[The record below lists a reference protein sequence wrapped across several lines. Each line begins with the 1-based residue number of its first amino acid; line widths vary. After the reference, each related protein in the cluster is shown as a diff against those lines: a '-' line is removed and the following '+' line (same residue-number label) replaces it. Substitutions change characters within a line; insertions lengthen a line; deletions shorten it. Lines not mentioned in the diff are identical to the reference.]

1 MGSGSCCGRNL
12 SEKPAPIKLRRAAK
26 RPNNV
31 NTSGFRIKPAA
42 RVVRNDGADGNRA
55 QKSQIACYKA
65 SRIEAK
71 TGIAMSETLEASA
84 AAPTTENPL
93 LKAWQTPFETPP
105 FTEIE
110 PAHFMPAFEQAF
122 ADHASEIA
130 AITHDPAAPDF
141 ANTITALE
149 RSGKL
154 LSKVSAVFY
163 DLVSAHS
170 NPALLEID
178 KEVSLRMARHWNPIM
193 MNAVLF
199 GRIVALRDNRATLG
213 LTPEQTR
220 LLERTYTRFHR
231 SGAGLDETAKARM
244 AEINERL
251 AHLGTAFSHHLLG
264 DEQDWFM
271 ELGEADRDGL
281 PDSFVAAARAA
292 AEERGMAGKA
302 VITLSRSFVEPFLKS
317 STRRDLREKLFKAF
331 VARGDNGNANDNNET
346 IVEILALREESA
358 KLLGFPTFAAY
369 RLEDSM
375 AKTPEAV
382 RGLLERV
389 WKPAR
394 ARALADRDALQALVA
409 EEGGNF
415 ALAPWDWR
423 YYAEKLR
430 QIRANFDDA
439 AIKPYLVLD
448 HMIEAAFDCASRLF
462 GLSFAERR
470 DIPVWHPDVRVWEVK
485 DAAGAHKA
493 LFYGDYFARPS
504 KRSGAWM
511 TSLRDQQ
518 KLDGAVAPLIVN
530 VCNFS
535 KGAEGQPSLLSPDD
549 ARTLF
554 HEFGHGLHGMLS
566 NVTYPSLS
574 GTSVFTDFVEL
585 PSQLYEHWQE
595 QPQVLRQFARHYQ
608 TGEPLPDDLLKRFI
622 AARKFNQGF
631 ATVEFVSSALI
642 DLEFHTQPASASRDV
657 RGFERQELEKIGMPA
672 EISLRHRPTQF
683 GHIFAGD
690 HYASGYYSYMW
701 SEVMDADAFG
711 AFEEAGDI
719 FDSGVA
725 KRLHDDIYSSG
736 GSRDPEHAYIA
747 FRGREPEP
755 EALLRRRG
763 LVETPEAA

>member
-1 MGSGSCCGRNL
+1 MSDVLESTATV
-12 SEKPAPIKLRRAAK
+12 PAL
-26 RPNNV
+26 
-31 NTSGFRIKPAA
+31 
-42 RVVRNDGADGNRA
+42 
-55 QKSQIACYKA
+55 
-65 SRIEAK
+65 
-71 TGIAMSETLEASA
+71 
-84 AAPTTENPL
+84 ENPL
-93 LKAWQTPFETPP
+93 LKGWQTPFETPP
-105 FTEIE
+105 FAEIE
-110 PAHFMPAFEQAF
+110 PQHFMPAFEQAF
-122 ADHASEIA
+122 ADHSAEIA
-130 AITHDPAAPDF
+130 AITHDPATPDF

-149 RSGKL
+149 RAGKL

-199 GRIVALRDNRATLG
+199 GRIVALHDNRATLR
-213 LTPEQTR
+213 LSPEQKR

-231 SGAGLDETAKARM
+231 SGAGLDEQAKKRM

-271 ELGEADRDGL
+271 ELGEADHGGL
-281 PDSFVAAARAA
+281 SDSFIAAAKAA
-292 AEERGMAGKA
+292 GDERGMAGKA
-302 VITLSRSFVEPFLKS
+302 VMTLSRSFVEPFLKS
-317 STRRDLREKLFKAF
+317 STRRDLREKVFKAF
-331 VARGDNGNANDNNET
+331 TARGDNGNANDNNDT

-430 QIRANFDDA
+430 QISANFDDA
-439 AIKPYLVLD
+439 AIKPYLALD
-448 HMIEAAFDCASRLF
+448 NMIEAAFDCASRLF
-462 GLSFAERR
+462 GLSFVERR

-485 DAAGAHKA
+485 DAAGNHKA

-518 KLDGAVAPLIVN
+518 KLDGDVAPLIIN

-595 QPQVLRQFARHYQ
+595 QPQVLRQFARHFQ

-631 ATVEFVSSALI
+631 ATVEFVSSALM
-642 DLEFHTQPASASRDV
+642 DLEFHTQPAATSRDV
-657 RGFERQELEKIGMPA
+657 RAFERAELEKIGMPA
-672 EISLRHRPTQF
+672 EISLRHRPQQF
-683 GHIFAGD
+683 GHIFSGD

-736 GSRDPEHAYIA
+736 GSRDPEDAYIA

-763 LVETPEAA
+763 LLDVPEAA

>member
-1 MGSGSCCGRNL
+1 
-12 SEKPAPIKLRRAAK
+12 
-26 RPNNV
+26 
-31 NTSGFRIKPAA
+31 
-42 RVVRNDGADGNRA
+42 
-55 QKSQIACYKA
+55 
-65 SRIEAK
+65 
-71 TGIAMSETLEASA
+71 MSETLPNAA
-84 AAPTTENPL
+84 AAPAPVNPL
-93 LKAWQTPFETPP
+93 LVAWQTPFETPP
-105 FTEIE
+105 FSQIAPE
-110 PAHFMPAFEQAF
+110 HFIPAFEQAF
-122 ADHASEIA
+122 VDHAAEIT
-130 AITHDPAAPDF
+130 AIEHDPSAPDF

-154 LSKVSAVFY
+154 LAKVSAVFY

-178 KEVSLRMARHWNPIM
+178 KEVSSRMARHWSPIM

-199 GRIVALRDNRATLG
+199 GRIVMLHDNRATLG
-213 LTPEQTR
+213 LTGEQMR

-231 SGAGLDETAKARM
+231 AGAGLDDAGKARM

-281 PDSFVAAARAA
+281 PDSLIEAAKAAAD
-292 AEERGMAGKA
+292 ERGMAGKA
-302 VITLSRSFVEPFLKS
+302 IVTLSRSSVEPFLKS
-317 STRRDLREKLFKAF
+317 SERRELREKVYKAF
-331 VARGDNGNANDNNET
+331 IARGDNGNANDNNA
-346 IVEILALREESA
+346 IILEILRLREESA
-358 KLLGFPTFAAY
+358 NLLGFSTFAAY

-394 ARALADRDALQALVA
+394 ARALADRDALQGLVA

-430 QIRANFDDA
+430 QRRANFDDA
-439 AIKPYLVLD
+439 AIKPYLALD
-448 HMIEAAFDCASRLF
+448 NMVEAAFDCATRLF
-462 GLSFAERR
+462 GVTFSERN

-485 DAAGAHKA
+485 DSEGRHKA

-504 KRSGAWM
+504 
-511 TSLRDQQ
+511 
-518 KLDGAVAPLIVN
+518 
-530 VCNFS
+530 
-535 KGAEGQPSLLSPDD
+535 
-549 ARTLF
+549 
-554 HEFGHGLHGMLS
+554 
-566 NVTYPSLS
+566 
-574 GTSVFTDFVEL
+574 
-585 PSQLYEHWQE
+585 
-595 QPQVLRQFARHYQ
+595 
-608 TGEPLPDDLLKRFI
+608 KRFI

-642 DLEFHTQPASASRDV
+642 DLEFHSQPAEAISDV
-657 RGFERQELEKIGMPA
+657 RAFERQELEKIGMPA
-672 EISLRHRPTQF
+672 EISMRHRPQQF
-683 GHIFAGD
+683 GHVFSGD

-719 FDSGVA
+719 FDAQVA

-736 GSRDPEHAYIA
+736 GSRDPEDAYVA

-755 EALLRRRG
+755 DALLRRRG
-763 LVETPEAA
+763 LLETSEAA

>member
-1 MGSGSCCGRNL
+1 
-12 SEKPAPIKLRRAAK
+12 
-26 RPNNV
+26 
-31 NTSGFRIKPAA
+31 
-42 RVVRNDGADGNRA
+42 
-55 QKSQIACYKA
+55 
-65 SRIEAK
+65 
-71 TGIAMSETLEASA
+71 MSEASA
-84 AAPTTENPL
+84 EAIANPL
-93 LKAWQTPFETPP
+93 LKAWQTPLETPP
-105 FTEIE
+105 FAEIKPE
-110 PAHFMPAFEQAF
+110 HFLPAFEQAF
-122 ADHASEIA
+122 ADHSAEVA
-130 AITHDPAAPDF
+130 AITHDPALPDF
-141 ANTITALE
+141 DNTITALE

-170 NPALLEID
+170 NPAILEID
-178 KEVSLRMARHWNPIM
+178 KEVSPRMARHWNPIM

-199 GRIVALRDNRATLG
+199 GRIAMLHEKRASLG
-213 LTPEQTR
+213 LTGEQMR

-231 SGAGLDETAKARM
+231 SGAGLDDAAKARM

-251 AHLGTAFSHHLLG
+251 AHLGTSFSHHLLG
-264 DEQDWFM
+264 DEQEWSM
-271 ELGEADRDGL
+271 ELGEGDRAGL
-281 PDSFVAAARAA
+281 SDTFVAAAKAA
-292 AEERGMAGKA
+292 AEERGMPGKA
-302 VITLSRSFVEPFLKS
+302 IVTLSRSSVEPFLQS
-317 STRRDLREKLFKAF
+317 SQRRDLREKVYKAF
-331 VARGDNGNANDNNET
+331 VARGDNGNANDNNAT
-346 IVEILALREESA
+346 IVEILRLREETA
-358 KLLGFPTFAAY
+358 KILGFPTYAAY

-394 ARALADRDALQALVA
+394 ARALADRDALQALIT

-415 ALAPWDWR
+415 TLASWDWR

-430 QIRANFDDA
+430 QAKANFDDS

-448 HMIEAAFDCASRLF
+448 HMIEAAFDCATRLF
-462 GLSFAERR
+462 GVTFEERK

-485 DAAGAHKA
+485 GRDGQHKA

-518 KLDGAVAPLIVN
+518 KLDGDVAPLVIN
-530 VCNFS
+530 VCNFA
-535 KGAEGQPSLLSPDD
+535 KGADGAPSLLSPDD

-595 QPQVLRQFARHYQ
+595 RPEVLQRFARHYQ
-608 TGEPLPDDLLKRFI
+608 TGEALPDDLLQRFL

-631 ATVEFVSSALI
+631 ATVEFVSSALV
-642 DLEFHTQPASASRDV
+642 DLEFHTQPAAASWDV
-657 RGFERQELEKIGMPA
+657 RAFEQKELEKIGMPA

-683 GHIFAGD
+683 GHIFSGD

-719 FDSGVA
+719 FDPATA

-736 GSRDPEHAYIA
+736 GSRDPEEAYVA

-755 EALLRRRG
+755 DALLRRRG
-763 LVETPEAA
+763 LLETSEAA

>member
-1 MGSGSCCGRNL
+1 MSDVLESTATV
-12 SEKPAPIKLRRAAK
+12 PAL
-26 RPNNV
+26 
-31 NTSGFRIKPAA
+31 
-42 RVVRNDGADGNRA
+42 
-55 QKSQIACYKA
+55 
-65 SRIEAK
+65 
-71 TGIAMSETLEASA
+71 
-84 AAPTTENPL
+84 ENPL
-93 LKAWQTPFETPP
+93 LKGWQTPFETPP
-105 FTEIE
+105 FAEIE
-110 PAHFMPAFEQAF
+110 PEHFMPAFEQAF
-122 ADHASEIA
+122 ADHSAEIA
-130 AITHDPAAPDF
+130 AITHDPATPDF

-149 RSGKL
+149 RAGKL

-199 GRIVALRDNRATLG
+199 GRIVALHDNRATLR
-213 LTPEQTR
+213 LSPEQKR

-231 SGAGLDETAKARM
+231 SGAGLDEQAKKRM

-271 ELGEADRDGL
+271 ELGEADHGGL
-281 PDSFVAAARAA
+281 SDSFIAAAKAA
-292 AEERGMAGKA
+292 GDERGMAGKA
-302 VITLSRSFVEPFLKS
+302 VMTLSRSFVEPFLKS
-317 STRRDLREKLFKAF
+317 STRRDLREKVFKAF
-331 VARGDNGNANDNNET
+331 TARGDNGNANDNNDT

-430 QIRANFDDA
+430 QISANFDDA
-439 AIKPYLVLD
+439 AIKPYLALD
-448 HMIEAAFDCASRLF
+448 NMIEAAFDCASRLF
-462 GLSFAERR
+462 GLSFVERR

-485 DAAGAHKA
+485 DAAGNHKA

-518 KLDGAVAPLIVN
+518 KLDGDVAPLIIN

-595 QPQVLRQFARHYQ
+595 QPQVLRQFARHFQ

-631 ATVEFVSSALI
+631 ATVEFVSSALM
-642 DLEFHTQPASASRDV
+642 DLEFHTQPAATSRDV
-657 RGFERQELEKIGMPA
+657 RAFERAELEKIGMPA
-672 EISLRHRPTQF
+672 EISLRHRPQQF
-683 GHIFAGD
+683 GHIFSGD

-736 GSRDPEHAYIA
+736 GSRDPEDAYIA

-763 LVETPEAA
+763 LLDVPEAA

>member
-1 MGSGSCCGRNL
+1 
-12 SEKPAPIKLRRAAK
+12 
-26 RPNNV
+26 
-31 NTSGFRIKPAA
+31 
-42 RVVRNDGADGNRA
+42 
-55 QKSQIACYKA
+55 
-65 SRIEAK
+65 
-71 TGIAMSETLEASA
+71 MSEPFETAVTSQA
-84 AAPTTENPL
+84 QSNPL
-93 LKAWQTPFETPP
+93 LQPWQTPFQTPP
-105 FTEIE
+105 FEQIVPE
-110 PAHFMPAFEQAF
+110 HFLPAFEQAF
-122 ADHASEIA
+122 ADHAAEVA
-130 AITHDPAAPDF
+130 AITHDPSAPDF

-154 LSKVSAVFY
+154 LSKVSSVFY
-163 DLVSAHS
+163 DLVSANS
-170 NPALLEID
+170 NPTLLEID

-199 GRIVALRDNRATLG
+199 GRIALLRDNRATLG
-213 LTPEQTR
+213 LTSEQMR

-231 SGAGLDETAKARM
+231 AGAGLDEVAKKRM
-244 AEINERL
+244 ADINERL

-271 ELGEADRDGL
+271 ELGEADLDGL
-281 PDSFVAAARAA
+281 SESFVAAARAA
-292 AEERGMAGKA
+292 AGERGMAGKA
-302 VITLSRSFVEPFLKS
+302 VVTLSRSSVEPFLKS
-317 STRRDLREKLFKAF
+317 SSRRDLREKAYKAF
-331 VARGDNGNANDNNET
+331 IARGDNNNANDNNAT
-346 IVEILALREESA
+346 IVEILKLREESA

-394 ARALADRDALQALVA
+394 ARALADRDDLQALIS

-430 QIRANFDDA
+430 QAKANFDDA
-439 AIKPYLVLD
+439 AIKPYLALD
-448 HMIEAAFDCASRLF
+448 HMIEAAFDCATRLF
-462 GLSFAERR
+462 GVSFAERK

-485 DAAGAHKA
+485 DSAGKHKA
-493 LFYGDYFARPS
+493 LFYGDYFARAS

-518 KLDGAVAPLIVN
+518 KLDGDVAPLVIN
-530 VCNFS
+530 VCNFA
-535 KGAEGQPSLLSPDD
+535 KGADGEPSLLSPDD

-566 NVTYPSLS
+566 DVTYPSLS

-608 TGEPLPDDLLKRFI
+608 TDEPLPDDLLQRFL

-642 DLEFHTQPASASRDV
+642 DLEFHTQPASASQDV
-657 RGFERQELEKIGMPA
+657 RAFERAELEKIGMPA
-672 EISLRHRPTQF
+672 EISMRHRPQQF
-683 GHIFAGD
+683 GHIFSGD

-711 AFEEAGDI
+711 AFEEAGNI
-719 FDSGVA
+719 FDPAVA

-736 GSRDPEHAYIA
+736 GSRDPENAYVA

-755 EALLRRRG
+755 DALLRRRG
-763 LVETPEAA
+763 LLETPKAA

>member
-1 MGSGSCCGRNL
+1 MPETTAST
-12 SEKPAPIKLRRAAK
+12 AQ
-26 RPNNV
+26 
-31 NTSGFRIKPAA
+31 T
-42 RVVRNDGADGNRA
+42 GA
-55 QKSQIACYKA
+55 
-65 SRIEAK
+65 
-71 TGIAMSETLEASA
+71 
-84 AAPTTENPL
+84 NPL
-93 LKAWQTPFETPP
+93 LAPWQTPHQTPP
-105 FTEIE
+105 FSEIAPE
-110 PAHFMPAFEQAF
+110 HFMPAFEQAF
-122 ADHASEIA
+122 ADHSAEIT
-130 AITHDPAAPDF
+130 AITHDPATPDF
-141 ANTITALE
+141 DNTVTALE

-154 LSKVSAVFY
+154 LNKVSAVFY

-170 NPALLEID
+170 NPAILEID

-199 GRIVALRDNRATLG
+199 GRIAMLHDNRATLG
-213 LTPEQTR
+213 LTGEQMR

-231 SGAGLDETAKARM
+231 AGAGLTEEAKKRM

-251 AHLGTAFSHHLLG
+251 AHLGTSFSHHLLG
-264 DEQDWFM
+264 DEQDWSM
-271 ELGEADRDGL
+271 ELGEGDRAGL
-281 PDSFVAAARAA
+281 SDSFIAAARAA
-292 AEERGMAGKA
+292 AEVRGMAGKA
-302 VITLSRSFVEPFLKS
+302 IVTLSRSSVEPFLQS
-317 STRRDLREKLFKAF
+317 SARRDLREKAYKAF
-331 VARGDNGNANDNNET
+331 IARGDNGNANDNNAVIGE
-346 IVEILALREESA
+346 VLALREESA
-358 KLLGFPTFAAY
+358 RILGYPTYAAY

-375 AKTPEAV
+375 AKTPDAV

-394 ARALADRDALQALVA
+394 ARALADRDEMQAVIA
-409 EEGGNF
+409 AEGGNF

-430 QIRANFDDA
+430 QAKANFDDA
-439 AIKPYLVLD
+439 AIKPYLSLD
-448 HMIEAAFDCASRLF
+448 HMIEAAFDCATRLF
-462 GLSFAERR
+462 GITFAERK
-470 DIPVWHPDVRVWEVK
+470 DIPVWHPDVRVWEVR
-485 DAAGAHKA
+485 DREGRHKA

-518 KLDGAVAPLIVN
+518 KLDGEVAPLIIN
-530 VCNFS
+530 VCNFA

-595 QPQVLRQFARHYQ
+595 RPEVLQKFARHHL
-608 TGEPLPDDLLKRFI
+608 TGEPLPEDLLKRFL

-631 ATVEFVSSALI
+631 ATVEFVSSALV

-657 RGFERQELEKIGMPA
+657 RAFEKAELQKIGMPE
-672 EISLRHRPTQF
+672 EIAMRHRPTQF
-683 GHIFAGD
+683 GHIFTGD
-690 HYASGYYSYMW
+690 HYAAGYYSYMW

-719 FDSGVA
+719 FDPA
-725 KRLHDDIYSSG
+725 TARRLHDDIYSSG
-736 GSRDPEHAYIA
+736 GSVDPEAAYVA

-755 EALLRRRG
+755 DALLRRRG
-763 LVETPEAA
+763 LLQVPVA

>member
-1 MGSGSCCGRNL
+1 MGF
-12 SEKPAPIKLRRAAK
+12 KA
-26 RPNNV
+26 
-31 NTSGFRIKPAA
+31 GFL
-42 RVVRNDGADGNRA
+42 
-55 QKSQIACYKA
+55 
-65 SRIEAK
+65 
-71 TGIAMSETLEASA
+71 MSETSVSPVASKGL
-84 AAPTTENPL
+84 ENPL

-105 FTEIE
+105 FDEIKPE
-110 PAHFMPAFEQAF
+110 HFMPAFEQAF
-122 ADHASEIA
+122 FDHSAEIA
-130 AITHDPAAPDF
+130 AIVNDPAAPDF

-154 LSKVSAVFY
+154 LSRVASVFY

-170 NPALLEID
+170 NPAILEID
-178 KEVSLRMARHWNPIM
+178 KDVSSRMARHWNPIM

-199 GRIVALRDNRATLG
+199 GRIVALHDKRAELG
-213 LTPEQTR
+213 LTTEQMR

-251 AHLGTAFSHHLLG
+251 AHLGTSFSHHLLG
-264 DEQDWFM
+264 DEQEWFM
-271 ELGEADRDGL
+271 ELGEGDLDGL
-281 PDSFVAAARAA
+281 AESFVASARASA
-292 AEERGMAGKA
+292 DERGMTGNAI
-302 VITLSRSFVEPFLKS
+302 ITTSRSSMEPFLKS
-317 STRRDLREKLFKAF
+317 AARRDLREKAYKAF
-331 VARGDNGNANDNNET
+331 IQRGNNGNANDNNDT
-346 IVEILALREESA
+346 IVEILKLREETA
-358 KLLGFPTFAAY
+358 KILGFPTFAAY

-394 ARALADRDALQALVA
+394 ARALADRDALQELIA

-415 ALAPWDWR
+415 KLAAWDWR

-430 QIRANFDDA
+430 QRRANFDDA
-439 AIKPYLVLD
+439 AIKPYLTLD
-448 HMIEAAFDCASRLF
+448 NMIAAQFDTATRLF
-462 GLSFAERR
+462 GITFAERK
-470 DIPVWHPDVRVWEVK
+470 DVPVWHPDVRVWEVK
-485 DAAGAHKA
+485 DASGALKA
-493 LFYGDYFARPS
+493 IFYGDYFARPS

-518 KLDGAVAPLIVN
+518 KLDGDVAPLVLNI
-530 VCNFS
+530 CNFA
-535 KGAEGQPSLLSPDD
+535 KGTDGQPSLLSPDD

-595 QPQVLRQFARHYQ
+595 QPQVLQTFAKHYQ

-642 DLEFHTQPASASRDV
+642 DLEFHTQPASASVDV
-657 RGFERQELEKIGMPA
+657 AAFEKKELEKIGMPE
-672 EISLRHRPTQF
+672 EIALRHRPTQF
-683 GHIFAGD
+683 GHIFSGD

-711 AFEEAGDI
+711 AFEEAGNI
-719 FDSGVA
+719 FDPAVA

-736 GSRDPEHAYIA
+736 GSVDPEAAYIA
-747 FRGREPEP
+747 FRGRAPAP
-755 EALLRRRG
+755 DALLRRRG
-763 LVETPEAA
+763 LLEEPEAA

>member
-1 MGSGSCCGRNL
+1 M
-12 SEKPAPIKLRRAAK
+12 
-26 RPNNV
+26 
-31 NTSGFRIKPAA
+31 
-42 RVVRNDGADGNRA
+42 
-55 QKSQIACYKA
+55 
-65 SRIEAK
+65 
-71 TGIAMSETLEASA
+71 MSETQQPAVSSQGQI
-84 AAPTTENPL
+84 NPL
-93 LKAWQTPFETPP
+93 LKPWQTPFETPP
-105 FTEIE
+105 FAEITPE
-110 PAHFMPAFEQAF
+110 HFLPAFEQAF
-122 ADHASEIA
+122 ADHAGEIA
-130 AITHDPAAPDF
+130 AISHDPAAPDF
-141 ANTITALE
+141 ANTVTALE

-154 LSKVSAVFY
+154 LGKVASVFY

-170 NPALLEID
+170 NPALLEVD

-199 GRIVALRDNRATLG
+199 GRIALLHDNSATLG
-213 LTPEQTR
+213 LSGEQTR

-231 SGAGLDETAKARM
+231 AGAGLDEVAKTRM

-251 AHLGTAFSHHLLG
+251 AHLGTTFSHHLLG
-264 DEQDWFM
+264 DEQQWFM

-281 PDSFVAAARAA
+281 PDSFVAAAKAA
-292 AEERGMAGKA
+292 AEERGMPGKA
-302 VITLSRSFVEPFLKS
+302 VMTLSRSFVEPFLKS
-317 STRRDLREKLFKAF
+317 STRRDLREKVYKAF
-331 VARGDNGNANDNNET
+331 VARGDNNNANDNNET

-394 ARALADRDALQALVA
+394 ARALADRDDLQGLVA

-430 QIRANFDDA
+430 QRRANFDDA
-439 AIKPYLVLD
+439 AIKPYLALD
-448 HMIEAAFDCASRLF
+448 NMIEAAFDCATRLF
-462 GLSFAERR
+462 GVRFAERK
-470 DIPVWHPDVRVWEVK
+470 DVPVWHPDVRVWEVSDHTGK
-485 DAAGAHKA
+485 HKA

-518 KLDGAVAPLIVN
+518 KLDGEIAPLILN
-530 VCNFS
+530 ICNFT
-535 KGAEGQPSLLSPDD
+535 KGADGEPSLLSPDD

-554 HEFGHGLHGMLS
+554 HEFGHALHGMMS
-566 NVTYPSLS
+566 DVTYPSLS

-595 QPQVLRQFARHYQ
+595 QPQVLRQFATHYQ
-608 TGEPLPDDLLKRFI
+608 TGEPLPDDLLKRFL

-631 ATVEFVSSALI
+631 ATVEFVASALL

-657 RGFERQELEKIGMPA
+657 RAFERKELEKIGMPA
-672 EISLRHRPTQF
+672 EISMRHRPQQF
-683 GHIFAGD
+683 GHIFSGD

-711 AFEEAGDI
+711 AFEEAGNI
-719 FDSGVA
+719 FDPATA
-725 KRLHDDIYSSG
+725 KRLLDDIYASG
-736 GSRDPEHAYIA
+736 GSRDPEDAYVA

-755 EALLRRRG
+755 DALLRRRG
-763 LVETPEAA
+763 LLQTPEAA

>member
-1 MGSGSCCGRNL
+1 
-12 SEKPAPIKLRRAAK
+12 
-26 RPNNV
+26 
-31 NTSGFRIKPAA
+31 
-42 RVVRNDGADGNRA
+42 
-55 QKSQIACYKA
+55 
-65 SRIEAK
+65 
-71 TGIAMSETLEASA
+71 MSEIA
-84 AAPTTENPL
+84 ANTAQVQANPL
-93 LKAWQTPFETPP
+93 LAPWQTPHQTPP
-105 FTEIE
+105 FSEIAPE
-110 PAHFMPAFEQAF
+110 HFMPAFEQAF
-122 ADHASEIA
+122 ADHSAEIT
-130 AITHDPAAPDF
+130 AITHDPTVPDF
-141 ANTITALE
+141 DNTITALE

-154 LSKVSAVFY
+154 LNKVSAVFY

-170 NPALLEID
+170 NPAILEIE

-199 GRIVALRDNRATLG
+199 GRIAMLHENRATLG
-213 LTPEQTR
+213 LTGEQMR

-231 SGAGLDETAKARM
+231 AGAGLTEEAKKRM

-251 AHLGTAFSHHLLG
+251 AHLGTSFSHHLLG
-264 DEQDWFM
+264 DEQEWFM
-271 ELGEADRDGL
+271 ELGEGDRAGL
-281 PDSFVAAARAA
+281 SDSYIAAAKAA
-292 AEERGMAGKA
+292 AEQRGMAGKA
-302 VITLSRSFVEPFLKS
+302 IVTLSRSSVEPFLQS
-317 STRRDLREKLFKAF
+317 SARRDLREKAYKAF
-331 VARGDNGNANDNNET
+331 IARGDNGNANDNNAVIGE
-346 IVEILALREESA
+346 VLALREESA
-358 KLLGFPTFAAY
+358 GILGYPTYAAY

-375 AKTPEAV
+375 AKTPDAV

-394 ARALADRDALQALVA
+394 ARALADRDEMQAVIA
-409 EEGGNF
+409 AEGGNF

-430 QIRANFDDA
+430 QAKANFDDA
-439 AIKPYLVLD
+439 AIKPYLSLD
-448 HMIEAAFDCASRLF
+448 HMIEAAFDCARRLF
-462 GLSFAERR
+462 GITFAERK
-470 DIPVWHPDVRVWEVK
+470 DIPVWHPDVRVWEVR
-485 DAAGAHKA
+485 DRDGRHKA

-518 KLDGAVAPLIVN
+518 RLDGEIAPLIIN
-530 VCNFS
+530 VCNFA
-535 KGAEGQPSLLSPDD
+535 KGAEGQPALLSPDD

-595 QPQVLRQFARHYQ
+595 RPEVLQKFARHHL
-608 TGEPLPDDLLKRFI
+608 TGEPLPEDLLKRFL

-631 ATVEFVSSALI
+631 ATVEFVSSALV

-657 RGFERQELEKIGMPA
+657 RAFEKAALRKIGMPEQIA
-672 EISLRHRPTQF
+672 MRHRPTQF
-683 GHIFAGD
+683 GHIFTGD
-690 HYASGYYSYMW
+690 HYAAGYYSYMW

-719 FDSGVA
+719 FDPA
-725 KRLHDDIYSSG
+725 TARRLHDDIYSSG
-736 GSRDPEHAYIA
+736 GSVDPEAAYVA

-755 EALLRRRG
+755 DALLRRRG
-763 LVETPEAA
+763 LLDVAEAASGAAV

>member
-1 MGSGSCCGRNL
+1 
-12 SEKPAPIKLRRAAK
+12 
-26 RPNNV
+26 
-31 NTSGFRIKPAA
+31 
-42 RVVRNDGADGNRA
+42 
-55 QKSQIACYKA
+55 
-65 SRIEAK
+65 
-71 TGIAMSETLEASA
+71 MSETEEMMGPAQ
-84 AAPTTENPL
+84 APPNPL
-93 LKAWQTPFETPP
+93 LRPWQTPFETPP
-105 FTEIE
+105 FAEIE
-110 PAHFMPAFEQAF
+110 PEHFLPAFEQAF
-122 ADHASEIA
+122 ADHAAEIA
-130 AITHDPAAPDF
+130 AIEHDPSAPDF

-149 RSGKL
+149 RSGRL
-154 LSKVSAVFY
+154 LSRVSAVFH

-170 NPALLEID
+170 SPALLEID

-199 GRIVALRDNRATLG
+199 GRIALLRENRAALG
-213 LTPEQTR
+213 LTGEQMR

-231 SGAGLDETAKARM
+231 AGAGLDEAAKARM

-251 AHLGTAFSHHLLG
+251 AHLGTTFSHHLLG

-271 ELGEADRDGL
+271 ELGEADHDGL
-281 PDSFVAAARAA
+281 SDSFIAAAKSAA
-292 AEERGMAGKA
+292 DERGMAGKA
-302 VITLSRSFVEPFLKS
+302 IVTLSRSSVEPFLKTS
-317 STRRDLREKLFKAF
+317 DRRELREKAYKAF
-331 VARGDNGNANDNNET
+331 TARGDNGNDNDNNEI
-346 IVEILALREESA
+346 IVEILKLREESA
-358 KLLGFPTFAAY
+358 GLLGYPSFAAY

-375 AKTPEAV
+375 AKTPQAV
-382 RGLLERV
+382 RSLLERV
-389 WKPAR
+389 WKPAL
-394 ARALADRDALQALVA
+394 ARALADRDALQALAA

-430 QIRANFDDA
+430 QRRANFDDA
-439 AIKPYLVLD
+439 AIKPYLALD
-448 HMIEAAFDCASRLF
+448 HMIEAAFDCAGRLF
-462 GLSFAERR
+462 GLSFSERK
-470 DIPVWHPDVRVWEVK
+470 DVPVWHPDVRVWEVK
-485 DAAGAHKA
+485 DSAGRHKA

-535 KGAEGQPSLLSPDD
+535 KGADGQPSLLSPDD

-566 NVTYPSLS
+566 DVTYPSVS

-608 TGEPLPDDLLKRFI
+608 TGEPLPDDLLERFI

-631 ATVEFVSSALI
+631 ATVEFVSSALV
-642 DLEFHTQPASASRDV
+642 DLEFHSQPASAITDV
-657 RGFERQELEKIGMPA
+657 RAFERAELAKIGMPA
-672 EISLRHRPTQF
+672 EISMRHRPPQF
-683 GHIFAGD
+683 GHIFSGD
-690 HYASGYYSYMW
+690 HYAAGYYSYMW

-711 AFEEAGDI
+711 AFEEAGNI
-719 FDSGVA
+719 FDPAVA

-736 GSRDPEHAYIA
+736 GSRDPEDAYVA

-755 EALLRRRG
+755 DALLRRRG
-763 LVETPEAA
+763 LLETPEAA

>member
-1 MGSGSCCGRNL
+1 
-12 SEKPAPIKLRRAAK
+12 
-26 RPNNV
+26 
-31 NTSGFRIKPAA
+31 
-42 RVVRNDGADGNRA
+42 
-55 QKSQIACYKA
+55 
-65 SRIEAK
+65 
-71 TGIAMSETLEASA
+71 MSETSEMA
-84 AAPTTENPL
+84 AASQAQANPL
-93 LKAWQTPFETPP
+93 LKAWETPFETPP
-105 FTEIE
+105 FAAILPE
-110 PAHFMPAFEQAF
+110 HFLPAFEQAF
-122 ADHASEIA
+122 ADHAAEIT
-130 AITHDPAAPDF
+130 AIEHDPAAPDF

-154 LSKVSAVFY
+154 LSRVAAVFY

-170 NPALLEID
+170 NPELLEID

-199 GRIVALRDNRATLG
+199 GRIALLHDNRADLG
-213 LTPEQTR
+213 LSGEQMR

-231 SGAGLDETAKARM
+231 AGAGLNEAAKKRM

-264 DEQDWFM
+264 DEQDWFL
-271 ELGEADRDGL
+271 ELGEADRGGL
-281 PDSFVAAARAA
+281 SDSFVAAAKAA
-292 AEERGMAGKA
+292 AEERGMPGKA
-302 VITLSRSFVEPFLKS
+302 VMTLSRSFVEPFLKS
-317 STRRDLREKLFKAF
+317 STRRDLREKVFKAF
-331 VARGDNGNANDNNET
+331 TARGDNGNANDNNAA
-346 IVEILALREESA
+346 IVEILGLREESA

-375 AKTPEAV
+375 ARTPEAV

-439 AIKPYLVLD
+439 AIKPYLSLD
-448 HMIEAAFDCASRLF
+448 HMIEAAFDCAARLF
-462 GLSFAERR
+462 GLSFTERK
-470 DIPVWHPDVRVWEVK
+470 DVPVWHPDVRVWEVK
-485 DAAGAHKA
+485 DAAGRHKA
-493 LFYGDYFARPS
+493 LFYGDYFARSS

-518 KLDGAVAPLIVN
+518 KLDGEVAPLIIN

-535 KGAEGQPSLLSPDD
+535 RGADGEPSLLSPDD

-566 NVTYPSLS
+566 DVTYPSLS

-642 DLEFHTQPASASRDV
+642 DLEFHTQPAQAIPDV
-657 RGFERQELEKIGMPA
+657 RAFERAELEKIGMPA
-672 EISLRHRPTQF
+672 EIALRHRPTQF
-683 GHIFAGD
+683 GHIFSGD

-719 FDSGVA
+719 FDPAVA

-736 GSRDPEHAYIA
+736 GSRDPEAAYIA
-747 FRGREPEP
+747 FRGREPAP
-755 EALLRRRG
+755 DALLRRRG
-763 LVETPEAA
+763 LLETPEAA

>member
-1 MGSGSCCGRNL
+1 
-12 SEKPAPIKLRRAAK
+12 
-26 RPNNV
+26 
-31 NTSGFRIKPAA
+31 
-42 RVVRNDGADGNRA
+42 
-55 QKSQIACYKA
+55 
-65 SRIEAK
+65 
-71 TGIAMSETLEASA
+71 MSETPQTPAPPEAV
-84 AAPTTENPL
+84 ENPL
-93 LKAWQTPFETPP
+93 LKPWQTPFETPP
-105 FTEIE
+105 FAEIE
-110 PAHFMPAFEQAF
+110 PEHFLPAFEQAF
-122 ADHASEIA
+122 VDHAAEIT
-130 AITHDPAAPDF
+130 AITHDPALPDF

-170 NPALLEID
+170 NPAILEID
-178 KEVSLRMARHWNPIM
+178 TEVSLRMARHWNPIM

-199 GRIVALRDNRATLG
+199 GRIAMLHEKRATLG
-213 LTPEQTR
+213 LTAEQLR
-220 LLERTYTRFHR
+220 LLERTYTNFHR
-231 SGAGLDETAKARM
+231 AGAGLDEAAKKRR

-251 AHLGTAFSHHLLG
+251 AQLGTSFSHHLLG

-271 ELGEADRDGL
+271 ELGEDDRTGL
-281 PDSFVAAARAA
+281 PEAFVASAKAA

-302 VITLSRSFVEPFLKS
+302 IVTLSRSSVEPFLKS
-317 STRRDLREKLFKAF
+317 SSRRDLREKVYRAF
-331 VARGDNGNANDNNET
+331 TTRGDNGNANDNNAT
-346 IVEILALREESA
+346 IVEILALREEAA
-358 KLLGFPTFAAY
+358 KIMGFPTYAAY

-394 ARALADRDALQALVA
+394 ARALADRDALQALIA

-415 ALAPWDWR
+415 TLAPWDWR
-423 YYAEKLR
+423 YYAEILR
-430 QIRANFDDA
+430 QRRANFDEA

-448 HMIEAAFDCASRLF
+448 HMIEAAFDCATRLF
-462 GLSFAERR
+462 GVTFSELK
-470 DIPVWHPDVRVWEVK
+470 DVPVWHPDVRVWEVRGP
-485 DAAGAHKA
+485 DGRHKA

-518 KLDGAVAPLIVN
+518 KLDGEIAPLIIN
-530 VCNFS
+530 VCNFA
-535 KGAEGQPSLLSPDD
+535 KGADGQPSLLSPDD

-595 QPQVLRQFARHYQ
+595 QPQVLRQFAKHYQ
-608 TGEPLPDDLLKRFI
+608 TGEPLPDDLLQRFL

-657 RGFERQELEKIGMPA
+657 GAFEKAELEKIGMPA
-672 EISLRHRPTQF
+672 EIALRHRPTQF
-683 GHIFAGD
+683 GHIFSGD

-719 FDSGVA
+719 FDPATA

-736 GSRDPEHAYIA
+736 GSREPEEAYVA
-747 FRGREPEP
+747 FRGREPEAD
-755 EALLRRRG
+755 ALLRRRG
-763 LVETPEAA
+763 LLETPEAA

>member
-1 MGSGSCCGRNL
+1 
-12 SEKPAPIKLRRAAK
+12 
-26 RPNNV
+26 
-31 NTSGFRIKPAA
+31 
-42 RVVRNDGADGNRA
+42 
-55 QKSQIACYKA
+55 
-65 SRIEAK
+65 
-71 TGIAMSETLEASA
+71 MSETSEMGATPQA
-84 AAPTTENPL
+84 QANPL

-105 FTEIE
+105 FPEMAPE
-110 PAHFMPAFEQAF
+110 HFLPAFEQAF
-122 ADHASEIA
+122 ADHSAEVA
-130 AITHDPAAPDF
+130 AITHDPSTPDF

-154 LSKVSAVFY
+154 LSKVSSVFY

-199 GRIVALRDNRATLG
+199 GRIALLHDNRATLG
-213 LTPEQTR
+213 LTPEQMR
-220 LLERTYTRFHR
+220 LLERTYTRFRR
-231 SGAGLDETAKARM
+231 SGAGLDETAKNRM
-244 AEINERL
+244 AEINEQL
-251 AHLGTAFSHHLLG
+251 AHLGTSFSHHLLG

-281 PDSFVAAARAA
+281 SDSFVAASKAA
-292 AEERGMAGKA
+292 ADERGMQGKA
-302 VITLSRSFVEPFLKS
+302 LMTLSRSFVDPFLKTS
-317 STRRDLREKLFKAF
+317 DRRDLREKVFKAF
-331 VARGDNGNANDNNET
+331 VARGDNGNANDNNGI
-346 IVEILALREESA
+346 IVEILKLREESA

-394 ARALADRDALQALVA
+394 ARALADRDDLQALVA

-430 QIRANFDDA
+430 QRRANFDDA
-439 AIKPYLVLD
+439 AIKPYLSLD
-448 HMIEAAFDCASRLF
+448 HMIDAAFDCATRLF
-462 GLSFAERR
+462 GVSFTERK

-485 DAAGAHKA
+485 DSAGKHKA

-518 KLDGAVAPLIVN
+518 KLDGAVAPLVIN
-530 VCNFS
+530 VCNFT
-535 KGAEGQPSLLSPDD
+535 KGADGQPSLLSPDD

-554 HEFGHGLHGMLS
+554 HEFGHGLHGILS
-566 NVTYPSLS
+566 DVTYPSLS

-608 TGEPLPDDLLKRFI
+608 TGEPLPNDLLERFL

-631 ATVEFVSSALI
+631 VTVEFVASALI

-657 RGFERQELEKIGMPA
+657 RAFERAELDKIGMPA
-672 EISLRHRPTQF
+672 EIVLRHRPQHF
-683 GHIFAGD
+683 GHIFSGD

-711 AFEEAGDI
+711 AFEEAGNI
-719 FDSGVA
+719 FDPAVA

-736 GSRDPEHAYIA
+736 GSRDPEDAYVA

-755 EALLRRRG
+755 DALLRRRG
-763 LVETPEAA
+763 LLETPEAA

>member
-1 MGSGSCCGRNL
+1 
-12 SEKPAPIKLRRAAK
+12 
-26 RPNNV
+26 
-31 NTSGFRIKPAA
+31 
-42 RVVRNDGADGNRA
+42 
-55 QKSQIACYKA
+55 
-65 SRIEAK
+65 
-71 TGIAMSETLEASA
+71 MSETLENTASA
-84 AAPTTENPL
+84 PARANPL
-93 LKAWQTPFETPP
+93 LAAWQTPFETPP
-105 FTEIE
+105 FADIAPE
-110 PAHFMPAFEQAF
+110 HFIPAFEQAF
-122 ADHASEIA
+122 ADHSAEIA
-130 AITHDPAAPDF
+130 AITHDPSLPDF

-154 LSKVSAVFY
+154 LAKVSAVFH
-163 DLVSAHS
+163 DLVSANS
-170 NPALLEID
+170 NPAILAID
-178 KEVSLRMARHWNPIM
+178 KEVSLRMARHWSPIM

-199 GRIVALRDNRATLG
+199 GRIAMLHDNRASLTL
-213 LTPEQTR
+213 TAEQMR

-231 SGAGLDETAKARM
+231 AGAGLSEDAKKRM

-251 AHLGTAFSHHLLG
+251 AHLGTEFSHHLLG

-271 ELGEADRDGL
+271 ELSEGDRAGL
-281 PDSFVAAARAA
+281 SDSFIASAKAA

-302 VITLSRSFVEPFLKS
+302 IVTLSRSSVEPFLKS
-317 STRRDLREKLFKAF
+317 SARRDLRERVFKAF
-331 VARGDNGNANDNNET
+331 TARGDNGNANDNNAV
-346 IVEILALREESA
+346 IVEILSLREESA
-358 KLLGFPTFAAY
+358 RLLGFSTFAAY

-382 RGLLERV
+382 RSLLERV

-394 ARALADRDALQALVA
+394 ARALADRDALQGLIA
-409 EEGGNF
+409 EEGANF

-430 QIRANFDDA
+430 QAKANFDDV
-439 AIKPYLVLD
+439 AIKPYLALD
-448 HMIEAAFDCASRLF
+448 HMIEAAFDCARRLF
-462 GLSFAERR
+462 GVTFTERK

-485 DAAGAHKA
+485 DAQGHHKG

-518 KLDGAVAPLIVN
+518 KLDGAIAPLIIN
-530 VCNFS
+530 VCNFA
-535 KGAEGQPSLLSPDD
+535 KGADGEPSLLSPDD

-595 QPQVLRQFARHYQ
+595 QPQVLQQFARHYQ
-608 TGEPLPDDLLKRFI
+608 TGEPLPEDLLKRFL

-642 DLEFHTQPASASRDV
+642 DLEFHTQPAAASRDV
-657 RGFERQELEKIGMPA
+657 RAFERTELEKIGMPD
-672 EISLRHRPTQF
+672 EIVLRHRPTQF
-683 GHIFAGD
+683 GHIFSGD
-690 HYASGYYSYMW
+690 HYAAGYYSYMW

-719 FDSGVA
+719 FDPEVA
-725 KRLHDDIYSSG
+725 RRLHDDIYSTG
-736 GSRDPEHAYIA
+736 GSVDPEAAYVA

-755 EALLRRRG
+755 QALLRRRG